1 MAEAVKEVEK
11 ETSKKPEV
19 KPVVKND
26 GPKCFNC
33 GAALVGTK
41 CPECQFDSSSLIN
54 YHDL

>member
-1 MAEAVKEVEK
+1 MTEAVKEIEK
-11 ETSKKPEV
+11 ETPKKPEA
-19 KPVVKND
+19 KND

-41 CPECQFDSSSLIN
+41 CPKCQFDSSTLIN